1 MKSAISKTCH
11 DFSSNWHN
19 PHWSTSLFWVWTTFC
34 WWTHFVIMGHFGERI
49 SGILLVEDI
58 SLLKLAKGH
67 QQCENLVGNWGADIK
82 WQSAK
87 CNKSTSI
94 TSRDF
99 GKAPKTIF
107 LAVTSQ
113 LYRFPC
119 HYLPT
124 YSTLLKNT
132 TIEHSERLVTLETGP
147 RDLWPE
153 TWHLRHWFDFWQ
165 LRTTISTFTLWPLN
179 KEWQGTAFAI
189 LAMFSNVFPM
199 FVQCFSNVQ
208 TLSNIVQY
216 AA

>member
-1 MKSAISKTCH
+1 MKRAISKTCH

-58 SLLKLAKGH
+58 SLLKLPKGH

-132 TIEHSERLVTLETGP
+132 TIEHSERQSLESLLTIMI
-147 RDLWPE
+147 
-153 TWHLRHWFDFWQ
+153 TIFISYWF
-165 LRTTISTFTLWPLN
+165 STCRQMVWSRNSFMSPN
-179 KEWQGTAFAI
+179 I
-189 LAMFSNVFPM
+189 LAPTNRGR
-199 FVQCFSNVQ
+199 
-208 TLSNIVQY
+208 
-216 AA
+216 